1 MDRSHWIL
9 SNEKLTIR
17 SYFSQT
23 SECTKIV
30 EQNSIN
36 NKGTQHSTYH
46 CYQEDY
52 HQCWLELLED
62 VVEMVGIGLVA
73 RVYFE
78 MFSFSFD
85 GSLILALK
93 DTNNNDIKMDSA
105 VESAI

>member
-1 MDRSHWIL
+1 
-9 SNEKLTIR
+9 
-17 SYFSQT
+17 
-23 SECTKIV
+23 
-30 EQNSIN
+30 
-36 NKGTQHSTYH
+36 
-46 CYQEDY
+46 
-52 HQCWLELLED
+52 
-62 VVEMVGIGLVA
+62 MVGIGLVA